1 MKTPLLQGEHLHLVE
16 THTDMAI
23 AEATDFW
30 RADPEYDGGITGTM
44 KIAHA
49 AEGFGMDLEL
59 HIAGPAQ
66 RHCMAAIRNSN
77 YYEMGLL
84 HPELSNPANIPVYK
98 NDYSDEIDSI
108 DSDGYINVSEDPGL
122 GVEYDYE
129 YAKKFLIDTLVLD

>member
-1 MKTPLLQGEHLHLVE
+1 
-16 THTDMAI
+16 
-23 AEATDFW
+23 
-30 RADPEYDGGITGTM
+30 
-44 KIAHA
+44 
-49 AEGFGMDLEL
+49 
-59 HIAGPAQ
+59 
-66 RHCMAAIRNSN
+66 MAAIRNSN

-84 HPELSNPANIPVYK
+84 HPQLSNPANIPVYK